1 MKRCKII
8 AEAGVNHNG
17 SLATA
22 KKLIDAAASAGAD
35 VVKFQTFRADSLV
48 TKGAKKASYQVKNTG
63 DDSSQHKMLKQLE
76 LSREDH
82 RELFN
87 YCQTKEIE
95 FLSTGFDEADLD
107 FLVGQKFV
115 REIKIPSGEISN
127 GPFLLHASR
136 LNLPILLSTGMSSLE
151 EVERAL
157 GVIAYG
163 ILDSQKEP
171 RGVDF
176 GSFWKSEQALGVL
189 KRRVTILQCT
199 TEYPAPFSEANLL
212 AIRTFSERF
221 QLPVGFS
228 DHTLGLE
235 AAIAAVALGACVVEK
250 HFTLSREMEGP
261 DHAASLEPGEL
272 TALVKSIRNVE
283 LSLGTGIK
291 VPTDSEKRNLLVAR
305 KSLVALKKIEK
316 GEPFT
321 LENLGVKRPGNGKSP
336 FLFWELLGNRAEKNY
351 EVDDLI

>member
-22 KKLIDAAASAGAD
+22 KKLIDAAAIAGAD

-48 TKGAKKASYQVKNTG
+48 TKGAKKASYQVQNTG
-63 DDSSQHKMLKQLE
+63 DDSSQHEMLKELE

-87 YCQTKEIE
+87 YCQSKGIE
-95 FLSTGFDEADLD
+95 FLSTGFDESDLD
-107 FLVGQKFV
+107 FLVGQKFI

-157 GVIAYG
+157 GVIAFG
-163 ILDSQKEP
+163 ILDSQQEP

-176 GSFWKSEQALGVL
+176 GSFWKSERARGAL
-189 KRRVTILQCT
+189 RNRVTILQCT

-250 HFTLSREMEGP
+250 HFTLSRKMEGP

-272 TALVKSIRNVE
+272 TELVKSIRNVE

-291 VPTDSEKRNLLVAR
+291 VPTDSEKKNLLIAR
-305 KSLVALKKIEK
+305 KSLVALNKIAK

-321 LENLGVKRPGNGKSP
+321 LENLGVKRPGSGKSP
-336 FLFWELLGNRAEKNY
+336 FLFWEFLGKKAEKNY